1 MGFQLRS
8 GCVCLALFILTWT
21 SAFGQNPQLSP
32 ASSPVQQVPGP
43 GTESPAG
50 QSSGA
55 INGTVVDQSGALVAG
70 ARVTLTREDMSQRQ
84 EAVSGPDG
92 QFSFAN
98 VSPGPFQIVVVS
110 TGFAPHTSSG
120 TLHPGEIATIPQ
132 ITLAVAENV
141 TEMVVGIPRVE
152 IAAEQMKVEEQQR
165 VLAAIPNFYVTY
177 DPKAVPLNPK
187 QKFTLAW
194 KTVID
199 PFTFAVVAGTAG
211 VQQAQDH
218 FKEYGQGAAGYGKRF
233 GAVYADTVTSTFIG
247 SAIFPSL
254 LKQDPRYFYK
264 GTGSVPSRTA
274 YAIANAFICKGDNGR
289 WQVNYSGIL
298 GSLAAGGISNL
309 YYPKND
315 REGFELTFEN
325 AGVNI
330 GTTALTNILQEF
342 LIRKLTPKAR
352 EHDPSKPPEP
362 PVQ

>member
-1 MGFQLRS
+1 MGLQFRS
-8 GCVCLALFILTWT
+8 GCVCLALFILA
-21 SAFGQNPQLSP
+21 SASIFGQNPQITPVPSP
-32 ASSPVQQVPGP
+32 AQQVPDQ
-43 GTESPAG
+43 GTESQSGPSAG
-50 QSSGA
+50 T

-70 ARVTLTREDMSQRQ
+70 ARVTLTREDLSQRQ
-84 EAVSGPDG
+84 EVFSGPDG
-92 QFSFAN
+92 QFSFAS
-98 VSPGPFQIVVVS
+98 VSPGPFHLVVVS
-110 TGFAPHTSSG
+110 TGFAPYTSSG
-120 TLHPGEIATIPQ
+120 ILHPGEIATIPQ

-141 TEMVVGIPRVE
+141 TEMVVGIPREE

-177 DPKAVPLNPK
+177 DPKAVPLSPK

-233 GAVYADTVTSTFIG
+233 GAVYTDTVTGTFIG

-274 YAIANAFICKGDNGR
+274 YAIANAFICKGDNGH
-289 WQVNYSGIL
+289 WQLNYSGIL

-315 REGFELTFEN
+315 REGLELTFEN
-325 AGVNI
+325 AGI
-330 GTTALTNILQEF
+330 GMGTTALTNILQEF

-352 EHDPSKPPEP
+352 EHNLPKPPTP
-362 PVQ
+362 SAQ

>member
-1 MGFQLRS
+1 MGLQLRS
-8 GCVCLALFILTWT
+8 GCVCLAVLFLAWT
-21 SAFGQNPQLSP
+21 SALGQNPQPTPPSI
-32 ASSPVQQVPGP
+32 PVQQAPEQGIEPAPGP
-43 GTESPAG
+43 SPGT
-50 QSSGA
+50 
-55 INGTVVDQSGALVAG
+55 INGTVVDQTGALVAG
-70 ARVTLTREDMSQRQ
+70 ARVTLTREDLSQRQ
-84 EAVSGPDG
+84 EVFSGADG
-92 QFSFAN
+92 QFSISN
-98 VSPGPFQIVVVS
+98 VSPGPFQLVVVS
-110 TGFAPHTSSG
+110 TGFAPYKSSG
-120 TLHPGEIATIPQ
+120 TLHPGEIVTLPQ

-141 TEMVVGIPRVE
+141 TEVVVGIPRSE

-177 DPKAVPLNPK
+177 DPKAVPLSPK

-233 GAVYADTVTSTFIG
+233 GAVYADTVTGTFIG

-289 WQVNYSGIL
+289 WQLNYSGIL

-325 AGVNI
+325 TGIGI

-352 EHDPSKPPEP
+352 EHGPPKAPEP
-362 PVQ
+362 SAQ

>member
-1 MGFQLRS
+1 MGLQFRS
-8 GCVCLALFILTWT
+8 GCVCLALLILAGA
-21 SAFGQNPQLSP
+21 SAFGQNPQLTPAPSP
-32 ASSPVQQVPGP
+32 IQQVPDQGTGSAPAPSP
-43 GTESPAG
+43 GT
-50 QSSGA
+50 

-70 ARVTLTREDMSQRQ
+70 ARVTLTRGDMSQTQ

-98 VSPGPFQIVVVS
+98 VSPGPFQLVVVS

-132 ITLAVAENV
+132 IALAVAENV
-141 TEMVVGIPRVE
+141 TEMVVGIPREE

-177 DPKAVPLNPK
+177 DPKAVPLSPK

-233 GAVYADTVTSTFIG
+233 GAVYADTLTGTFIG

-264 GTGSVPSRTA
+264 GTGSVPSRTS
-274 YAIANAFICKGDNGR
+274 YAIANAFICKGDNGH
-289 WQVNYSGIL
+289 WQLNYSGIL

-315 REGFELTFEN
+315 QEGFELTFEN
-325 AGVNI
+325 AGIGI
-330 GTTALTNILQEF
+330 GTTALSNILQEF

-352 EHDPSKPPEP
+352 EHDGPKPPAP
-362 PVQ
+362 SAQ